1 MTTTVVK
8 EEVKVEEEE
17 QESSESSEEMEQT
30 KEEDLGEGTCD
41 HPFCQEKTFMRCD
54 YDMNDIIDPRSSRC

>member
-1 MTTTVVK
+1 MTNTIVK

-17 QESSESSEEMEQT
+17 QESSESSEIELT

>member
-1 MTTTVVK
+1 MTNTVVK

-17 QESSESSEEMEQT
+17 QESSESSEEIEQI

-41 HPFCQEKTFMRCD
+41 HPFC
-54 YDMNDIIDPRSSRC
+54 